1 MMIKDNDI
9 YAFIKPSLDAHTL
22 GINAAAELLR
32 DCSYKVVIADDK
44 ISHAINDYK
53 YENNRKKIVE
63 WVIENK
69 VNVIGVSYRLD
80 KDNAINMIGY
90 LIEELRNNNLLAH
103 QGGIVKSILFGGLPE
118 TAEALEK
125 DAKKYQTISMDLHA
139 ASMQVAQN

>member
-1 MMIKDNDI
+1 MIIKDKDI

-32 DCSYKVVIADDK
+32 DCGYEVLVADDS

-53 YENNRKKIVE
+53 YENNRKKILD
-63 WVIENK
+63 WIIKNN

-90 LIEELRNNNLLAH
+90 LVEELKNNNLLAH
-103 QGGIVKSILFGGLPE
+103 QGGIVKGILFGGLPG
-118 TAEALEK
+118 TSQAIEK
-125 DAKKYQTISMDLHA
+125 EFKGL
-139 ASMQVAQN
+139 